1 MRMNKMKRLLLV
13 LLASVMPALLMA
25 DDYLNVE
32 KSDASIESIKLEEV
46 RKITFSEDNLLIHT
60 TENILSFPIA
70 EMGRITF
77 TDTPT
82 SVDELADSS
91 PSMMTV
97 NNKLVVKGE
106 GTLFVYNLAGNL
118 VNVAVVKGAAEISTH
133 SLPAGT
139 YIVRFGKETIKVV
152 KL

>member
-1 MRMNKMKRLLLV
+1 MPYMLV
-13 LLASVMPALLMA
+13 A

-32 KSDASIESIKLEEV
+32 KSDASVESVKLEEV
-46 RKITFSEDNLLIHT
+46 QKITFSENNLLIHT
-60 TENILSFPIA
+60 TEGILTFPLT

-77 TDTPT
+77 TDQPT
-82 SVDELADSS
+82 SVDELSDSS

-97 NNKLVVKGE
+97 NNRLVVKGE

-118 VNVAVVKGAAEISTH
+118 VSVAVVKGAAELSTH

-139 YIVRFGKETIKVV
+139 YIVRFGKETIKV

>member
-1 MRMNKMKRLLLV
+1 
-13 LLASVMPALLMA
+13 MPALLMA

-46 RKITFSEDNLLIHT
+46 RKITFSENNLLIHT
-60 TENILSFPIA
+60 TEGILTFPLT

-77 TDTPT
+77 TDQPT

-118 VNVAVVKGAAEISTH
+118 VSVAVVKGVAELSTH

>member
-1 MRMNKMKRLLLV
+1 MRMNKMKRSLLV

-46 RKITFSEDNLLIHT
+46 RKITFSENNLLIHT
-60 TENILSFPIA
+60 IEGVLTFPLT

-77 TDTPT
+77 TDQPT

-91 PSMMTV
+91 PSMMTI

-118 VNVAVVKGAAEISTH
+118 ISVAVVKGVAEISTH

-139 YIVRFGKETIKVV
+139 YIVRFGKETIKVI
-152 KL
+152 KR